1 MHIEKTCLVK
11 APVDAVWQTLL
22 DLDRLATCVPG
33 VERVEVLEPT
43 RFVVH
48 VAVKVGIV
56 SARFALKVTLVE
68 TRPPHYLRSE
78 TVGEETGMASSLR
91 QSTEL
96 TLEPVGPAETRLAV
110 RTDVDVFGRLGT
122 FGHGVIKAKADRMWQ
137 EFAANLA
144 AKVAA

>member
-11 APVDAVWQTLL
+11 APVDAVWQALL
-22 DLDRLATCVPG
+22 DPDRLAACMPG
-33 VERVEVLEPT
+33 IERVEVLEPT

-56 SARFALKVTLVE
+56 RARFALKVTVVE

-78 TVGEETGMASSLR
+78 TVGEETGMLSSLR

-96 TLEPVGPAETRLAV
+96 TLESAGPAETRLAV
-110 RTDVDVFGRLGT
+110 RTDLDVFGRLGT
-122 FGHGVIKAKADRMWQ
+122 FGHGVIQAKADRMWQ
-137 EFAANLA
+137 DFAANLA
-144 AKVAA
+144 AAVAA